1 MTDPRTPPPAA
12 IPLID
17 YLRQVIAALQHDH
30 GLDEDEAASMAF
42 DLKTL
47 LCISDAHFKGYTP
60 AATAC
65 AVVRAHIPVPSN

>member
-1 MTDPRTPPPAA
+1 MTDPRTLPPAA
-12 IPLID
+12 MPLID
-17 YLRQVIAALQHDH
+17 YLRKVIEALQHDH
-30 GLDEDEAASMAF
+30 GLDENEAAAMAF

-65 AVVRAHIPVPSN
+65 AVIRAHTHPKTN